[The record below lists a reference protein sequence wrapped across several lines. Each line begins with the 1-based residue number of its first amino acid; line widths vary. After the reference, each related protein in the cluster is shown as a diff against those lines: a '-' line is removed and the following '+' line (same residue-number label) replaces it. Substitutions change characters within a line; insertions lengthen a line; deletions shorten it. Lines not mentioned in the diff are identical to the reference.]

1 MNVAISGN
9 TKEIAAL
16 VLQLQERQTSE
27 PINPEKVASTMRDM
41 LLKCQEKSAQHPPF
55 VSQTMI

>member
-1 MNVAISGN
+1 MNITISGN
-9 TKEIAAL
+9 AKEIATL
-16 VLQLQERQTSE
+16 VVAIQERQTSE

>member
-1 MNVAISGN
+1 MEVRVTGEP
-9 TKEIAAL
+9 KEIAAL
-16 VLQLQERQTSE
+16 VLQLQEQQTSE